1 MTSLPVLVGVDF
13 SDASLDAARWAAR
26 YLAPEAP
33 LVLAHAVYVPQ
44 PPSFLRSLYPPVEP
58 VVEDARRGA
67 EVRLQEV
74 ADGLGRDA
82 DLIVRV
88 GRPDDT
94 LRNIA
99 QEIGAGIL
107 VVGARGERGG
117 VWRLFGS
124 TAERVARQ
132 APCALLLARALPA
145 GPMRSALVT
154 VDDSDAAGAVLEW
167 AARFSG
173 VDPERMVLLHV
184 VSGALTGAVR
194 MAAQA
199 SEAREAERKLRKHA
213 EEWLHGLA
221 AAAGLAKAKVE
232 VRLGDAAMEIL
243 RAADCHAVD
252 VVVVGQHGA
261 GHGMFLGSTAEFVLR
276 QGSGPVM
283 LAASR

>member
-1 MTSLPVLVGVDF
+1 MTSQSVLVGVDF
-13 SDASLDAARWAAR
+13 SATSLDAARWAAR
-26 YLAPEAP
+26 YLAPGAP
-33 LVLAHAVYVPQ
+33 LALAHAVYLPQ

-67 EVRLQEV
+67 EVRLREL

-94 LRNIA
+94 LRNVA

-145 GPMRSALVT
+145 GPMRRALVT
-154 VDDSDAAGAVLEW
+154 VDDSEAAGAVLDW
-167 AARFSG
+167 AAKFSG
-173 VDPERMVLLHV
+173 VDAERMVLLHV

-194 MAAQA
+194 MGAQA
-199 SEAREAERKLRKHA
+199 SEAREAERKLREHA

-221 AAAGLAKAKVE
+221 AAAGLANATVE

-243 RAADCHAVD
+243 RAADRHAVD